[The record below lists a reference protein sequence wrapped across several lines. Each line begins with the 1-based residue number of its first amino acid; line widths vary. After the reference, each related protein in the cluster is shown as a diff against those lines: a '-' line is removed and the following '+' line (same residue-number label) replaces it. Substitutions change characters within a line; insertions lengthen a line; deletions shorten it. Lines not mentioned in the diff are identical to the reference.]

1 MSDSESESENPVV
14 ESSDTE
20 ETTDTP
26 SSTTTT
32 RTPDCAH
39 SHKREHNDSE
49 TEEPIC
55 NKNPKVDSNETQTSP
70 NKSITHATNESDHTS
85 VVASHYNKL
94 KESGLSERNRSRI
107 LHMRNFNNWTKS
119 MFINEYLNKIKNS
132 RKLGEPIRVMDMC
145 CGKGGDLFKW
155 EKGGITHLICTD
167 IAEVSVE
174 QCKSRYEGLMSR
186 NNKLGNRFSAEF
198 FACDST
204 LVRLRERYKDRSLKL
219 QLVSCQFAFHYA
231 FESLT
236 QADCMVRNAAECLE
250 PYGYFIATIPNA
262 NEIMRRLRASENRK
276 SFGNDLYR
284 IEFVSDTEKPTLFGC
299 KYQFHLEGVV
309 DCPEF
314 LVHFPTLVKLCRK
327 HGLQLARKST
337 FAEYYKEFF
346 DEGRPLLERMQALQ
360 SYFVQ
365 KSSKDDEEFAHV
377 RKVANA
383 TNYNSKPYGTLS
395 KSEWEA
401 ASLYMVCA
409 FKKCNY
415 TWDAEG
421 KPVYQFDS

>member
-1 MSDSESESENPVV
+1 MSDSESEETPPGTINQL

-20 ETTDTP
+20 ETTDTLPNVTTKNPLDSSSSKRKRRESTNDHEDDTDISP
-26 SSTTTT
+26 SK
-32 RTPDCAH
+32 C
-39 SHKREHNDSE
+39 
-49 TEEPIC
+49 
-55 NKNPKVDSNETQTSP
+55 PKVDNP
-70 NKSITHATNESDHTS
+70 NATEHSS

-94 KESGLSERNRSRI
+94 KEAGLGERSRSRI
-107 LHMRNFNNWTKS
+107 LYMRNFNNWTKS

-174 QCKSRYEGLMSR
+174 QCKSRYDGMMNR
-186 NNKLGNRFSAEF
+186 NNKMGSRFSAEF

-250 PYGYFIATIPNA
+250 PNGYFIATIPNA
-262 NEIMRRLRASENRK
+262 NEIMRRLRQSENRK

-284 IEFVSDTEKPTLFGC
+284 IDFISDADKPTLFGA

-346 DEGRPLLERMQALQ
+346 DEGRSLLERMQALQ

-365 KSSKDDEEFAHV
+365 KTSKDDEEFAHV

-383 TNYNSKPYGTLS
+383 TNHNSKPYGTLS

-401 ASLYMVCA
+401 ATLYMVCA

-421 KPVYQFDS
+421 KPVYEFDS